1 MIGASGD
8 KLTPSERRLSIIQV
22 LYQRG
27 QETTENLA
35 QEFGVTSRT
44 IRNDIDHL
52 SHSYPI
58 ETIRGRYGGG
68 VRIMQDERQRRTY
81 FNSEEIAFLE
91 RIKGCLSNND
101 LGIVNGMIANF
112 ALN

>member
-1 MIGASGD
+1 MIDA
-8 KLTPSERRLSIIQV
+8 TPSERRLNIIKI

-27 QETTENLA
+27 QETTANLA

-52 SHSYPI
+52 SLSYPI

-68 VRIMQDERQRRTY
+68 VRILQ
-81 FNSEEIAFLE
+81 EEKQKRKYLRPEQLEFLQ
-91 RIKGCLSNND
+91 RIKGCLSDDD
-101 LGIVNGMIANF
+101 LSIVNSIITDF